1 MLFEEDVEMSPVF
14 EHVRPETAEL
24 LADRAK
30 AQGLSVDSYLKLL
43 LGISAQA
50 NLFAKLSE
58 EEFEAVLEEFAN
70 GTENIPPLPTHF
82 SRADI
87 YCDHD

>member
-1 MLFEEDVEMSPVF
+1 MSPVF
-14 EHVRPETAEL
+14 EQVRPETAEL

-58 EEFEAVLEEFAN
+58 EEFEAVLEALAN
-70 GTENIPPLPTHF
+70 GTENVPPLPAHF